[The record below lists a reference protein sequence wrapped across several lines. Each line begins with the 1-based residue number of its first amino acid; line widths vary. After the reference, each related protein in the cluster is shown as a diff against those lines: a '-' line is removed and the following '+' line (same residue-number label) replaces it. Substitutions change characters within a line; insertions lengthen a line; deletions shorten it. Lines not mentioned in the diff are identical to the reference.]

1 MSSISNRK
9 GELHLCGSL
18 FYIKDMEVIMEL
30 RIDPEFEGKI
40 PPLTDEEF
48 QQLESNILADGI
60 VINPIIVWDGVIV
73 DGHNRYRIVG
83 KYPHIPFTT
92 REKEFANRYEAIA
105 WICKNQLGR
114 RNLTLQQKKYLIGK
128 QYEAEKAAHGGER
141 DMARDENGQFT
152 ASSQIGN
159 LRCNNKT
166 CERIAEENGISKNTV
181 LRAEAFSKA
190 VDIADEIEPGIRSE
204 FLNGSIRATEK
215 EIQALARA
223 DPEERPDIL
232 AELRKPPTEKV
243 KTAKTEKLPDNAI
256 SQLQQISED
265 MLSAKSRGT
274 QADMLY
280 ELEDALDSL
289 MFRWSMCL
297 GNYRDYFADD
307 ACRSQIN
314 QLVQTGLE
322 YLQQIIK

>member
-1 MSSISNRK
+1 
-9 GELHLCGSL
+9 
-18 FYIKDMEVIMEL
+18 MEL

-92 REKEFANRYEAIA
+92 SEKGFANRYEAIA

-128 QYEAEKAAHGGER
+128 QYEAEKASHGGDRKSEE
-141 DMARDENGQFT
+141 AKSSCQFGNVID
-152 ASSQIGN
+152 SQ
-159 LRCNNKT
+159 KT
-166 CERIAEENGISKNTV
+166 CERIAKENGISSRSV
-181 LRAEAFSKA
+181 CRAEAFSKA
-190 VDIADEIEPGIRSE
+190 VDIADEVEPGIRSE
-204 FLNGSIRATEK
+204 LLNGSIRATEK
-215 EIQALARA
+215 DIQALARA
-223 DPEERPDIL
+223 DPDDRPAIV
-232 AELRKPPTEKV
+232 AELRKPHAEKA
-243 KTAKTEKLPDNAI
+243 KPIKTETPRSDAI

-265 MLSAKSRGT
+265 MLTSTSRGT
-274 QADMLY
+274 QSDMLY

-297 GNYRDYFADD
+297 GNYQDYFADD

-314 QLVQTGLE
+314 QLVRRGLD
-322 YLQQIIK
+322 YLQQIIKGEIPL